1 MFRAHVFIFPT
12 DRSIQPAELAREVE
26 ARDLDG
32 LFFPEHT
39 HIPVT
44 SRSPFLPGG
53 VLPEHYLRTY
63 DPFIALATAAAVT
76 TRIRLGTGICL
87 LTQHDPITLAKT
99 VASLDR
105 LSNGRVILG
114 VGAGWN
120 VEEIENHGT
129 PFKQRWP
136 ILRERV
142 LAMKRIWRQDEPQF
156 QGHYVRF
163 DPMWS
168 YPKPLQTSGPPI
180 WIGSN
185 SKWVP
190 NRVAE
195 FADGWMPIAGRSGG
209 GNADV
214 LREACKRYGRRFE
227 ELTLAL
233 FYAPLDLTEV
243 QARLQEGYSD
253 FIFSLPSAGRD
264 EVLVELDRIAAL
276 AAQLRPANN
285 PR

>member
-1 MFRAHVFIFPT
+1 MFRAHVFVFPT
-12 DRSIQPAELAREVE
+12 DRSMAPTELAREVE
-26 ARDLDG
+26 ARQLDG

-39 HIPVT
+39 HIPLT

-53 VLPEHYLRTY
+53 EIPEHYRRSY

-87 LTQHDPITLAKT
+87 VTEHDPITLAKT

-114 VGAGWN
+114 IGAGWN
-120 VEEIENHGT
+120 AEEMENHGT

-156 QGHYVRF
+156 HGNYVSF

-168 YPKPLQTSGPPI
+168 YPKPLQAGGPPI

-190 NRVAE
+190 SRVAE
-195 FADGWMPIAGRSGG
+195 YADGWMPIFGRTGSS
-209 GNADV
+209 NVSLLHDAAT
-214 LREACKRYGRRFE
+214 RIGRRVD

-233 FYAPLDLTEV
+233 FYAPLEITEAR
-243 QARLQEGYSD
+243 ARLAEGYTD
-253 FIFSLPSAGRD
+253 LIFGLPSADR
-264 EVLVELDRIAAL
+264 ETVLPELDKIAAL
-276 AAQLRPANN
+276 AAQLRHD
-285 PR
+285 